1 MDDALQSMSLPGK
14 RLALIL
20 LSVLVAAAAGLAVL
34 LLRGGGETALPP
46 PATSFSALLT
56 RIGDGRVQ
64 RLTLDPHRLAVRV
77 DERAPQVRDY
87 EIGVPGDAGTAKL
100 VAAAGRARV
109 ELRSKPAGGGR
120 SALAGK
126 ALTMIPGLLLVLVLA
141 LVAYRQMRPG
151 GTHSRH
157 RRSTTDVGFEQ
168 VAGVGEAVQELADV
182 REFLADPKRFEALGA
197 KVPKGV
203 LLHGPPG
210 TGKTMLAKAIAAE
223 ADADFYAVSGSDFVQ
238 MFVGL
243 GAMRVRTLF
252 RQAKRRNRPAIIFI
266 DELDAVGQTRSSG
279 GGDGAQREGDQTLTQ
294 LLTEMDGFQASEH
307 PVVVIAASNHMD
319 KLDPALLRPGRFDRL
334 VAVDPPDRHGRRAII
349 GVHAQG
355 KALTPGI
362 DLDGLAEHTA
372 GMTGAEL
379 ANILNETV
387 LEAARRHADTAT
399 DEDLENAFFRVVAG
413 AKKQHRA
420 MSDHER
426 RVTAYHEAG
435 HALAGELLAAADKVH
450 KISIIPRGRSGGQT
464 LLVSEEDVFLHSRQ
478 GLRDRLVWTLA
489 GRAAEQLVFDEV
501 TTGAG
506 DDLQRATSLA
516 WKMVAQL
523 GMGDALGLR
532 VADQAHPLSPALS
545 ADADAETRALLAAQY
560 ERALRL
566 LSEHRVLL
574 ERVAQA
580 LLAEEVL
587 DRPRFLSLLGP
598 VEDPAAL
605 PADPELT
612 PADGD

>member
-1 MDDALQSMSLPGK
+1 MAPSGK
-14 RLALIL
+14 RLALIV
-20 LSVLVAAAAGLAVL
+20 LSVCVLAGTVAAVVL
-34 LLRGGGETALPP
+34 TRGSSPHPAPP
-46 PATSFSALLT
+46 PARSFSALLQ
-56 RIGDGRVQ
+56 RIGAGHVD
-64 RLTLDPHRLAVRV
+64 RLTLDPRRLAVSV
-77 DERAPQVRDY
+77 DERTPAAHYV
-87 EIGVPGDAGTAKL
+87 IGVPGDAGTTRL
-100 VAAAGRARV
+100 VAAADRARV
-109 ELRSKPAGGGR
+109 ELRSRPADDGGGV
-120 SALAGK
+120 LAGK
-126 ALTMIPGLLLVLVLA
+126 AITMIPGLLIVLVLGAVA
-141 LVAYRQMRPG
+141 LRTVRPAG
-151 GTHSRH
+151 GHARH
-157 RRSTTDVGFEQ
+157 RRSGTDVGFEQ
-168 VAGVGEAVQELADV
+168 VAGVGEAVEELADV
-182 REFLADPKRFEALGA
+182 REFLSDPKRFEALGA

-243 GAMRVRTLF
+243 GAMRVRSLF
-252 RQAKRRNRPAIIFI
+252 RQAKKRGRPAIIFI
-266 DELDAVGQTRSSG
+266 DELDAVGQTRSGG

-307 PVVVIAASNHMD
+307 PVVVVGATNHVEA
-319 KLDPALLRPGRFDRL
+319 LDPALLRPGRFDRH
-334 VAVDPPDRHGRRAII
+334 VAVDPPDRTGRRAII
-349 GVHAQG
+349 GVHAAG
-355 KALTPGI
+355 KALAPDI

-387 LEAARRHADTAT
+387 LEAARRHADAAT
-399 DEDLENAFFRVVAG
+399 DDDLENAFFRVVAG

-426 RVTAYHEAG
+426 RVVAYHEAG

-532 VADQAHPLSPALS
+532 VADTDHPLSPGLA
-545 ADADAETRALLAAQY
+545 AEADAETRALLAAQY
-560 ERALRL
+560 ERALAL
-566 LSEHRVLL
+566 LSEHRVVL

-598 VEDPAAL
+598 VEGEPAL
-605 PADPELT
+605 PVDPGLS
-612 PADGD
+612 PVDRA

>member
-1 MDDALQSMSLPGK
+1 MAPSGKRVALISLP
-14 RLALIL
+14 L
-20 LSVLVAAAAGLAVL
+20 LVAIVAALVL
-34 LLRGGGETALPP
+34 LTRGGPEPAPP
-46 PATSFSALLT
+46 PARSFSALLG

-64 RLTLDPHRLAVRV
+64 RLTLDPRRLAVTV
-77 DERAPQVRDY
+77 DERAPGVTAY
-87 EIGVPGDAGTAKL
+87 EIGVPGDAGTARL
-100 VAAAGRARV
+100 VAAADRATV
-109 ELRSKPAGGGR
+109 ELRSRPADAGR
-120 SALAGK
+120 GALAGK
-126 ALTMIPGLLLVLVLA
+126 ALAMIPGLLLVLVLGFVA
-141 LVAYRQMRPG
+141 LRAMRPG
-151 GTHSRH
+151 GAHTRH
-157 RRSTTDVGFEQ
+157 RRSATDVGFEQ
-168 VAGVGEAVQELADV
+168 VAGVGEVVQELSDV
-182 REFLADPKRFEALGA
+182 REFLADPRRFEALGA

-252 RQAKRRNRPAIIFI
+252 RQAKRRGRPAIVFI
-266 DELDAVGQTRSSG
+266 DELDAVGQARSSG

-307 PVVVIAASNHMD
+307 PVVVIGATNHVD
-319 KLDPALLRPGRFDRL
+319 KLDPALLRPGRFDRH
-334 VAVDPPDRHGRRAII
+334 VAVDPPDRTGRRAII
-349 GVHAQG
+349 AVHAQG
-355 KALTPGI
+355 KALAPDI

-372 GMTGAEL
+372 GMTGADL

-387 LEAARRHADTAT
+387 LEAARRHAGAAT
-399 DEDLENAFFRVVAG
+399 DEDLENAYFRVVAG
-413 AKKQHRA
+413 AKKEHRA

-426 RVTAYHEAG
+426 RVVAYHEAG

-464 LLVSEEDVFLHSRQ
+464 LLVSDEDVFLHSRQ

-506 DDLQRATSLA
+506 DDLQRATDLA

-532 VADQAHPLSPALS
+532 VTDGGHPLSPALA

-560 ERALRL
+560 DRALAL
-566 LSEHRVLL
+566 LREHRVLL

-587 DRPRFLSLLGP
+587 DRERFLSLLGP
-598 VEDPAAL
+598 VEGEPAL
-605 PADPELT
+605 PADPELNERI
-612 PADGD
+612 G

>member
-1 MDDALQSMSLPGK
+1 MSETEGQMAPSK
-14 RLALIL
+14 RLALISLTVLALALGALALL
-20 LSVLVAAAAGLAVL
+20 LS
-34 LLRGGGETALPP
+34 RGSRDGVPP
-46 PATSFSALLT
+46 PARSFSALLT
-56 RIGDGRVQ
+56 RIGEGRVQ
-64 RLTLDPHRLAVRV
+64 RLTLDPRRLAVTV
-77 DERAPQVRDY
+77 DERAPRIAQY
-87 EIGVPGDAGTAKL
+87 EIGVPGDAGTAQL
-100 VAAAGRARV
+100 VAAAGRSRV
-109 ELRSKPAGGGR
+109 ELRSRPARESHG
-120 SALAGK
+120 ALAGK
-126 ALTMIPGLLLVLVLA
+126 ALTMIPGLLLVLVLGFVA
-141 LVAYRQMRPG
+141 LRTMRPG
-151 GTHSRH
+151 GHGHTRH
-157 RRSTTDVGFEQ
+157 RRSPADLGFEQ
-168 VAGVGEAVQELADV
+168 VAGVGEAVEELADV
-182 REFLADPKRFEALGA
+182 REFLADPRRFEALGA

-223 ADADFYAVSGSDFVQ
+223 ADADFYAVAGSDFVQ

-243 GAMRVRTLF
+243 GAMRVRSLF
-252 RQAKRRNRPAIIFI
+252 RQAKRRKRPAIIFI
-266 DELDAVGQTRSSG
+266 DELDAVGQARSGG

-294 LLTEMDGFQASEH
+294 LLAEMDGFQATEH
-307 PVVVIAASNHMD
+307 PIIVIGATNHVD
-319 KLDPALLRPGRFDRL
+319 ALDPALLRPGRFDRH
-334 VAVDPPDRHGRRAII
+334 VAVDPPDRAGRRAII
-349 GVHAQG
+349 AVHAGG
-355 KALTPGI
+355 KQLAADL
-362 DLDGLAEHTA
+362 DLDGLADHTA

-387 LEAARRHADTAT
+387 LEAARRHAPVAT

-413 AKKQHRA
+413 AKKHHRA
-420 MSDHER
+420 LSEHER
-426 RVTAYHEAG
+426 RVVAYHEAG

-506 DDLQRATSLA
+506 DDLTRATALA

-523 GMGDALGLR
+523 GMGDTLGLR
-532 VADQAHPLSPALS
+532 VADEQHPLSPGLA
-545 ADADAETRALLAAQY
+545 ADADAETRALLAGQY
-560 ERALRL
+560 DRALAL
-566 LSEHRVLL
+566 LRDHRVLL

-598 VEDPAAL
+598 VEASDAL
-605 PADPELT
+605 PADPELST
-612 PADGD
+612 ADDD